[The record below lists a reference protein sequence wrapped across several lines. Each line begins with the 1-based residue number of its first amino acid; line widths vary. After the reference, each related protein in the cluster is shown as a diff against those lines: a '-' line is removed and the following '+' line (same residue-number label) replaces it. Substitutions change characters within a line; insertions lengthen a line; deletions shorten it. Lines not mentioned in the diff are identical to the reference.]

1 MKNKIIKRVTDLIA
15 ILGAFLL
22 LWTFISWLNVI
33 LFRPNIPKWNAFKV
47 LLKVSAEE
55 KQPTKPLLE
64 TSGIAFHEWQKGMAT
79 VVIEPKVKYTYEDY
93 MTMARIIESES
104 GADYLPDSTR
114 YGVGSV
120 VYNRL
125 ISDRFPNTIHEIA
138 HQPNQYSPV
147 GSAIWYREP
156 SDRAKE
162 IACDILENG
171 GIFPP
176 EVIWQANFRQGSGV
190 YCYDNG
196 IYFCY

>member
-1 MKNKIIKRVTDLIA
+1 MKKIIKRVTDLIA
-15 ILGAFLL
+15 IIGVFLL
-22 LWTFISWLNVI
+22 LWAFISWLNVI
-33 LFRPNIPKWNAFKV
+33 LFRPNIPQWNAFKV
-47 LLKVSAEE
+47 LLKVSAED
-55 KQPTKPLLE
+55 KQPNKPLLE
-64 TSGIAFHEWQKGMAT
+64 KSGIAFHEWWKGTNALKL
-79 VVIEPKVKYTYEDY
+79 EPVYDYTLDDV
-93 MTMARIIESES
+93 MIMARIIETEA

-125 ISDRFPNTIHEIA
+125 ISDKFPNTIHEIA

-147 GSAIWYREP
+147 GSAVWYREP

-176 EVIWQANFRQGSGV
+176 EVLWQANFRQGKGV

>member
-1 MKNKIIKRVTDLIA
+1 MFTIEKKLFATIGI
-15 ILGAFLL
+15 LL
-22 LWTFISWLNVI
+22 LTLCLTGFTEVSASNKKI
-33 LFRPNIPKWNAFKV
+33 K
-47 LLKVSAEE
+47 LLKESSHIAYHEYKKGSAKVE
-55 KQPTKPLLE
+55 KE
-64 TSGIAFHEWQKGMAT
+64 
-79 VVIEPKVKYTYEDY
+79 EPKKKEKKKPKVEYSYEDY

-125 ISDRFPNTIHEIA
+125 ISDKFPNTVYEIA
-138 HQPNQYSPV
+138 HQPGQYAPV
-147 GSAIWYREP
+147 GSPIWYKEP
-156 SDRAKE
+156 SDRAKR
-162 IACDILENG
+162 IAKDILENG

-176 EVIWQANFRQGSGV
+176 EVIWQANFTQGTGI

>member
-1 MKNKIIKRVTDLIA
+1 MKKIIKRVSDLIA
-15 ILGAFLL
+15 FMGIALFL
-22 LWTFISWLNVI
+22 WMFISFLNVM
-33 LFRPNIPKWNAFKV
+33 LTRPNVSNWNCFKV
-47 LLKVSAEE
+47 LVSASAQTPISKEISE
-55 KQPTKPLLE
+55 
-64 TSGIAFHEWQKGMAT
+64 IAFHEWQKGMAM

-93 MTMARIIESES
+93 MTMARIIECEA

-125 ISDRFPNTIHEIA
+125 ISDKFPNTVYEVA
-138 HQPNQYSPV
+138 HQPRQYSPV
-147 GSAIWYREP
+147 GSAVWYREP

-176 EVIWQANFRQGSGV
+176 DVLWQANFRQGKGV